1 MIRILF
7 GLAGVLVTTGFASAQ
22 SVLSP
27 FATTG
32 VPVGK
37 PVFTAVGANQPA
49 VGTKVGQAIGYVG
62 PDGNPI
68 TTQRPPGQVVDLTN
82 LAAPI
87 SAPLAP
93 GLTDN
98 QPKSMFEQIYDKWR
112 AAIGLTK
119 PATVAANYTPGL
131 SRRNRE
137 RRAMAWIRD

>member
-1 MIRILF
+1 MFRSLLA
-7 GLAGVLVTTGFASAQ
+7 LAGVLGATSLASAQ

-27 FATTG
+27 FATSG

-37 PVFTAVGANQPA
+37 PVFTAVGQAAPA
-49 VGTKVGQAIGYVG
+49 VGTKPGQAIGYVG
-62 PDGNPI
+62 PDGQPI
-68 TTQRPPGQVVDLTN
+68 SMQKPPGKVIDLTK

-98 QPKSMFEQIYDKWR
+98 QPKSIFQQVYDKWR
-112 AAIGLTK
+112 AAIGLDK
-119 PATVAANYTPGL
+119 PTAVANSYTPGL

-137 RRAMAWIRD
+137 RRAMAWMRD